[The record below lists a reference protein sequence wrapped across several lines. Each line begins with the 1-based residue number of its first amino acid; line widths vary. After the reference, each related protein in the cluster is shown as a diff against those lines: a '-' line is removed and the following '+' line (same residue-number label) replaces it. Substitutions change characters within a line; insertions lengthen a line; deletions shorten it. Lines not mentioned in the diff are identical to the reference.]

1 MLTLE
6 AGLLKQLQSERA
18 RKRAKPPF
26 KPDLFQKILA
36 LVREYGLTEDFLAQ
50 IDELT
55 GRRWLEEPRY
65 DRIKVKKNLE
75 VPLFALSTPEEYG
88 LTLAIIEKVNN
99 PYLPFANSPE
109 EILLCPALFQC
120 DPAIEAQKLAGH
132 HFHTLLLCRRAE
144 AEVRVLTQ
152 RLRGETAGIT
162 ETLQNSLQERLGQ
175 LQKFLAG
182 VQDLERQRVHSHV

>member
-18 RKRAKPPF
+18 RKRAKLPF
-26 KPDLFQKILA
+26 KPALFGKIQA
-36 LVREYGLTEDFLAQ
+36 LVQEYGLEEDFLGQ

-55 GRRWLEEPRY
+55 DHRWLEKPKY

-109 EILLCPALFQC
+109 EILVCNALFQC
-120 DPAIEAQKLAGH
+120 DPAIEPQKLASH
-132 HFHTLLLCRRAE
+132 HFHTLLLCCH
-144 AEVRVLTQ
+144 AEVEVQVLTQ
-152 RLRGETAGIT
+152 RLRGETAG
-162 ETLQNSLQERLGQ
+162 LVGASHKSLQERLGQ
-175 LQKFLAG
+175 LQKFLTG
-182 VQDLERQRVHSHV
+182 VQDLERQRDDSHV